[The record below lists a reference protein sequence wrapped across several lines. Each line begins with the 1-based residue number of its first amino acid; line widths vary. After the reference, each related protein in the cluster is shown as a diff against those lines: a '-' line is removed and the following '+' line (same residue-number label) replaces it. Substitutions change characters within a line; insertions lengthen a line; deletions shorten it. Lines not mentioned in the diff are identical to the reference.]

1 MVEKLSV
8 LVAEAD
14 RLRALGLANR
24 SLLTAEIFDWPAF
37 GEAPA
42 DCESPEL
49 VGEDMTLRL
58 TLLPALGMVVSFPG
72 FILELTE
79 DRLSA
84 LSSERHS

>member
-24 SLLTAEIFDWPAF
+24 SLLTAEIFDCPAF

-42 DCESPEL
+42 DWERAEL

-58 TLLPALGMVVSFPG
+58 TLLPVLGMVVSLPG
-72 FILELTE
+72 FILEFTE

-84 LSSERHS
+84 LSSDRHS